1 MKPIITGLLAS
12 MAAVGLLSG
21 CGGDAKLTIPKAS
34 TDVTLPGG
42 VTLPSVPTDVTV
54 PSGASSPTDG
64 SIPTAII
71 DQMIAQFEAA
81 GMKVDRPC
89 FENLM
94 KDESLRKLAES
105 NSTPSAEMI
114 TKFMACFKL

>member
-1 MKPIITGLLAS
+1 MKPIITGILAS

-21 CGGDAKLTIPKAS
+21 CGSDAKLTIPKAS

-42 VTLPSVPTDVTV
+42 ATLPSIPTDFTV
-54 PSGASSPTDG
+54 PPGASFPTDG

-71 DQMIAQFEAA
+71 DQMIATFEAS

-89 FENLM
+89 LENLL
-94 KDESLRKLAES
+94 KDEQLRKLVES
-105 NSTPSAEMI
+105 QSTPSAEMI
-114 TKFMACFKL
+114 TKFMACFKA